1 MGNKSRIAFNI
12 TYHPVFLKLKKVL
25 SEIHLLLTPDREHG
39 KVFEK
44 VPIVGLRR
52 AKSLND
58 ILVRATVAPLEKKKG
73 CCRSS
78 RGTRCKICKHA
89 VTTETFRTFSTQR
102 EYCIKP
108 NNLNYCSSNVV
119 YLFSCKA
126 CSKQYIGST
135 ESFQSR
141 FNNYKSA
148 HRSFIKGNTIKQV
161 SFHAHFEDDKHYRIS
176 DWEITLDDQTDSV
189 DDLRRRESFWQYELK
204 LSSLMDLMSMVWHF
218 FDTFS

>member
-1 MGNKSRIAFNI
+1 MGNKSKIVFNI
-12 TYHPVFLKLKKVL
+12 TYHAVFLKLKKVL
-25 SEIHLLLTPDREHG
+25 SEIHLLSTPDREHG

-44 VPIVGLRR
+44 VPIVGFRR

-58 ILVRATVAPLEKKKG
+58 ILVRAKVAPLEKKKG

-135 ESFQSR
+135 ESF
-141 FNNYKSA
+141 
-148 HRSFIKGNTIKQV
+148 
-161 SFHAHFEDDKHYRIS
+161 
-176 DWEITLDDQTDSV
+176 
-189 DDLRRRESFWQYELK
+189 
-204 LSSLMDLMSMVWHF
+204 
-218 FDTFS
+218 